1 MFMDKY
7 LLYKNVRLH
16 SETFEAGEVVEYNS
30 KLDPSLAMQVRDYS
44 GEYRKLS
51 LIQWVYVYENKET
64 TKESRGSEDWDIWT
78 TSRPVWR
85 DKPKQKKAK

>member
-7 LLYKNVRLH
+7 LLYRNVRLH
-16 SETFEAGEVVEYNS
+16 SETFEAWEVVEYNS

-51 LIQWVYVYENKET
+51 LIQWVYVYENKENKT
-64 TKESRGSEDWDIWT
+64 EWGNDQKWGNEWSTEWSGNKRG
-78 TSRPVWR
+78 R
-85 DKPKQKKAK
+85 KAK

>member
-1 MFMDKY
+1 MSMDKY

-30 KLDPSLAMQVRDYS
+30 KLDPSLAMQVKDYS

-51 LIQWVYVYENKET
+51 LIQ
-64 TKESRGSEDWDIWT
+64 
-78 TSRPVWR
+78 
-85 DKPKQKKAK
+85 